1 MARSKRKRNRGQD
14 GEIDMTPM
22 IDVVFQLII
31 FFIVTIKM
39 EETANPDIELEEAR
53 QGPTWKPENPYT
65 MTIEVDRRG
74 WISINNAQLTPQLLQ
89 QIMRTRYNRLGEFPV
104 MIRADRDTPH
114 TEVRK
119 VMDICTSVGL
129 WRIDF
134 AAIKRRAAE

>member
-1 MARSKRKRNRGQD
+1 MSRRKHQRAANTD
-14 GEIDMTPM
+14 GELDMTPM
-22 IDVVFQLII
+22 IDIVFQLII

-53 QGPTWKPENPYT
+53 SGPTFKGENPLT

-74 WISINNAQLTPQLLQ
+74 WISINNCQLTPQRLHGIIQ
-89 QIMRTRYNRLGEFPV
+89 NRFNHYGTFPV
-104 MIRADRDTPH
+104 MIRADKKTRHAD
-114 TEVRK
+114 VRK

-134 AAIKRRAAE
+134 AAIKEYANE